1 MKLYLYIF
9 SAHKYGLYWNS
20 KKVAFIFLICKIE
33 WTWMILEFRE
43 NVFCSYKVW
52 TFLAICLS
60 SLTVRK
66 QVGIFN
72 LESKEGTQGYAKKE
86 MEIVK
91 NIFCR
96 NYQIIIFT

>member
-1 MKLYLYIF
+1 MK
-9 SAHKYGLYWNS
+9 
-20 KKVAFIFLICKIE
+20 
-33 WTWMILEFRE
+33 LEFRE

-72 LESKEGTQGYAKKE
+72 LESKEGTQVYAKKE

-91 NIFCR
+91 NIFFTE
-96 NYQIIIFT
+96 IIKSLFTEFVDFLSWSEKMDTCVI

>member
-1 MKLYLYIF
+1 MK
-9 SAHKYGLYWNS
+9 
-20 KKVAFIFLICKIE
+20 
-33 WTWMILEFRE
+33 LEFRE

-91 NIFCR
+91 NIFFTK
-96 NYQIIIFT
+96 IIKSLFT